1 MSAIQESY
9 AVAINEAARLL
20 GLGRTSIYTLIKQ
33 SELETV
39 VLCGRRLVL
48 MDSIKAA
55 VERAKPEGSKSLRKT
70 SPELRSEGPTIRAL

>member
-1 MSAIQESY
+1 MTATQECY

-20 GLGRTSIYTLIKQ
+20 GLGRTSIYTLLKQ
-33 SELETV
+33 GELETV

-55 VERAKPEGSKSLRKT
+55 VERAKAEGSKSLRKT
-70 SPELRSEGPTIRAL
+70 SPEAQSEASENRAA

>member
-1 MSAIQESY
+1 MTATQECY

-55 VERAKPEGSKSLRKT
+55 VERAKAEGCKSLRKT
-70 SPELRSEGPTIRAL
+70 SPELRSEGPMMRAS